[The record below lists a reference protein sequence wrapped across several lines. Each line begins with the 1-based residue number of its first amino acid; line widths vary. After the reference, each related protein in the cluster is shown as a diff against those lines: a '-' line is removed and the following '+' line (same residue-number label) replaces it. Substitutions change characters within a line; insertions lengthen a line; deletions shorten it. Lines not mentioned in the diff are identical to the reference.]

1 MKFFLLALLVFFQAP
16 FTFAKI
22 TEVITTEAPVPAG
35 HYSQAVRA
43 GDYLFIS
50 GHVALDPTTSKLVGT
65 TIEEQTTQVLNNLEA
80 ILHSQAL
87 TFANVVKA
95 EVYLKDIRDFD
106 GMNSVYS
113 ARMTQPVKPARQTM
127 QVANLP
133 LQALVEISCIAFIPK
148 MGD

>member
-1 MKFFLLALLVFFQAP
+1 MKFFVFALLACIQTQ
-16 FTFAKI
+16 FTFANI
-22 TEVITTEAPVPAG
+22 TEVITTEAPSPAG

-80 ILHSQAL
+80 ILHSQGL

-113 ARMTQPVKPARQTM
+113 ACKTCQANHAGGQPAITSIGRDLLHRFYSE
-127 QVANLP
+127 N
-133 LQALVEISCIAFIPK
+133 
-148 MGD
+148 G